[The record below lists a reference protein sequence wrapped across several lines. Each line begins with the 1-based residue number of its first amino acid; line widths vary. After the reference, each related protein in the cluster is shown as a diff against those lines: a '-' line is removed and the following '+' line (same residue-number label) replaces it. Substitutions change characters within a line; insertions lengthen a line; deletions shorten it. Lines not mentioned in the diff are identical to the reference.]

1 MNCCFCSEPNVGV
14 CGGNGT
20 AAAVVGRDAAFGPAA
35 ACKDELVAAAAAAAV
50 SGGGG
55 MAYTF
60 GDAMYA

>member
-1 MNCCFCSEPNVGV
+1 MGV